1 MSNDI
6 LSCQP
11 LLPPCLL
18 DLKVHRKRMR
28 RIDRRTD
35 RQTKDKGKQK
45 SGSSAIEKH
54 HRGENSK
61 ERTPEKSLTMMSERA
76 SAKCPIGK
84 LEAIRLQ
91 SFFLSVA
98 AASLPACQPARP
110 PAASAALRASEQTL
124 DSESPFY
131 MQRANQSEI
140 RREQRG
146 DGTLV
151 EDLFQWSFH
160 HPIAMV
166 Q

>member
-1 MSNDI
+1 M
-6 LSCQP
+6 
-11 LLPPCLL
+11 
-18 DLKVHRKRMR
+18 
-28 RIDRRTD
+28 
-35 RQTKDKGKQK
+35 
-45 SGSSAIEKH
+45 
-54 HRGENSK
+54 
-61 ERTPEKSLTMMSERA
+61 MMSERA

-131 MQRANQSEI
+131 MQRASQSEI
-140 RREQRG
+140 RREQRD
-146 DGTLV
+146 DGALV

-160 HPIAMV
+160 HSIAMV